1 VTGGGR
7 VEEEEKE
14 KEKGKEEDNHGRELR
29 TVVGE
34 SASITV
40 LSFYEKKW
48 VKSDNG

>member
-1 VTGGGR
+1 VTGGGGR
-7 VEEEEKE
+7 VEEEE

>member
-1 VTGGGR
+1 LRRRRRRRGRKRTTMGGSS
-7 VEEEEKE
+7 
-14 KEKGKEEDNHGRELR
+14 
-29 TVVGE
+29 VVGE